1 MEAITIVLVLL
12 VAVVVSGIASRLL
25 PLAIP
30 LARVQITRRNSN
42 DPNPDTRAPVPA
54 PQLQTFIHPRAV

>member
-30 LARVQITRRNSN
+30 LARVQITRGNRN
-42 DPNPDTRAPVPA
+42 DPEPDVHAPSLA
-54 PQLQTFIHPRAV
+54 SQLQTLVHLCE